1 MDDTRKEINEEGRL
15 INIAITEE
23 EKKERREI
31 VEKTFNIV
39 ASDFDGIIEP
49 EVINQP
55 YWEQYINGEIS
66 LEELNKAVHN
76 DIVSN

>member
-23 EKKERREI
+23 EKKKRREI
-31 VEKTFNIV
+31 VEMSFNVV

-76 DIVSN
+76 DIASN